1 MAVTYQWL
9 IGEIVVND
17 EGELKDVIK
26 KIYWDYKATDSETNL
41 SANST
46 RMGWINFGEADPN
59 NFKPFNTFTK
69 EEIEQWLD
77 THVNDL
83 EGLKQDALENLESEK
98 QREQRIKTK
107 PAPWL

>member
-1 MAVTYQWL
+1 MAVTYKWL

-26 KIYWDYKATDSETNL
+26 KIYWDYQVTDSETNL
-41 SANST
+41 SATSS
-46 RMGWINFGEADPN
+46 RFGWIDFGAADPN
-59 NFKPFNTFTK
+59 NFKPFSAFTK

-77 THVNDL
+77 THVPDL
-83 EGLKQDALENLESEK
+83 EGLKQDASGNLEWEK
-98 QREQRIKTK
+98 QKLVKTK